1 MQFRGICYLFFIFSA
16 IIYEHSIS
24 MEKEQYLKEINK
36 VGITTIVFNI
46 LLSIVKVVGGILAAS
61 SSLISDGIH
70 SASDVFSTIVVLIG
84 AKISKKAPDKKH
96 PFGHERFESIGSIVL
111 AFILCA
117 TAIVLGYTGIK
128 SIIAYTNG
136 TVVLREVDFL
146 TYLALGFAILSI
158 LVKGWMFIYTYRVA
172 KRINSSIL
180 KADAFHHLTDS
191 LSSFG
196 SLLGI
201 IGLII
206 GGMWSIL
213 DPIACIIIALF
224 ILKVGFDIAIS
235 AVNQVVDKAA
245 PEEFENEV
253 RKVISSFNE
262 IVRVNSLKTRMFGNM
277 YYIEIEIAVDDNLT
291 VKEGHEI
298 AQRLHDKIES
308 EFKDIK
314 HCMIHIDPASENSEQ

>member
-1 MQFRGICYLFFIFSA
+1 
-16 IIYEHSIS
+16 
-24 MEKEQYLKEINK
+24 MEKDKYLKEINK
-36 VGITTIVFNI
+36 VGITTIILNI
-46 LLSIVKVVGGILAAS
+46 LLSLCKVVGGILAFS

-70 SASDVFSTIVVLIG
+70 SASDVFSTVVVLIG
-84 AKISKKAPDKKH
+84 AKISKKAPDEKH
-96 PFGHERFESIGSIVL
+96 PFGHERFESIGSIIL
-111 AFILCA
+111 SFILCA
-117 TAIVLGYTGIK
+117 TAIVLGYTGVK
-128 SIIAYTNG
+128 SIIEYVNNSTA
-136 TVVLREVDFL
+136 VREVDFL

-172 KRINSSIL
+172 KKINSSIL

-213 DPIACIIIALF
+213 DPVATVIIAIF

-245 PEEFENEV
+245 PQEFEDKV
-253 RKVISSFNE
+253 RNIISSFKE

-277 YYIEIEIAVDDNLT
+277 YYLEIEIAIDDNLT
-291 VKEGHEI
+291 VKEGHDI
-298 AQRLHDKIES
+298 AKRLHDKIEN
-308 EFKDIK
+308 EFEDVK
-314 HCMIHIDPASENSEQ
+314 HCMIHIDPASEIPEE

>member
-1 MQFRGICYLFFIFSA
+1 
-16 IIYEHSIS
+16 
-24 MEKEQYLKEINK
+24 MEKDKYLKEINK
-36 VGITTIVFNI
+36 VGITTIILNI
-46 LLSIVKVVGGILAAS
+46 LLSLCKVVGGILAFS

-70 SASDVFSTIVVLIG
+70 SASDVFSTVVVLIG
-84 AKISKKAPDKKH
+84 AKISKKAPDEKH
-96 PFGHERFESIGSIVL
+96 PFGHERFESIGSIIL
-111 AFILCA
+111 SFILCA
-117 TAIVLGYTGIK
+117 TAIVLGYTGVK
-128 SIIAYTNG
+128 SIIEYVNNSTA
-136 TVVLREVDFL
+136 VREVDFL

-172 KRINSSIL
+172 KKINSSIL

-213 DPIACIIIALF
+213 DPVATVIIAIF

-245 PEEFENEV
+245 PQEFEDKV
-253 RKVISSFNE
+253 RNIISSFKE

-277 YYIEIEIAVDDNLT
+277 YYLEIEIAIDDNLT
-291 VKEGHEI
+291 VKEGHDI
-298 AQRLHDKIES
+298 AKRLHDKIEN
-308 EFKDIK
+308 EFEDVK
-314 HCMIHIDPASENSEQ
+314 HCMIHIDPDIEIPED

>member
-1 MQFRGICYLFFIFSA
+1 
-16 IIYEHSIS
+16 
-24 MEKEQYLKEINK
+24 MENDKYLKEINK
-36 VGITTIVFNI
+36 VGFTTIILNL
-46 LLSIVKVVGGILAAS
+46 LLSICKVVGGILAAS

-84 AKISKKAPDKKH
+84 AKVSKKAPDKKH
-96 PFGHERFESIGSIVL
+96 PYGHERFESIGSIIL
-111 AFILCA
+111 SFILCA
-117 TAIVLGYTGIK
+117 TALVLGYTGIK
-128 SIIAYTNG
+128 SIIEYANG
-136 TVVLREVDFL
+136 TQVVRTVDFL

-158 LVKGWMFIYTYRVA
+158 LVKGWMFLYTYKVA
-172 KRINSSIL
+172 KKINSSLL

-213 DPIACIIIALF
+213 DPIASIIIALF
-224 ILKVGFDIAIS
+224 ILKVGYDIAVS

-245 PEEFENEV
+245 PEEFETKIREI
-253 RKVISSFNE
+253 ISSFKE

-277 YYIEIEIAVDDNLT
+277 YYLEIEIAIDDNLT
-291 VKEGHEI
+291 VKEGHDI
-298 AQRLHDKIES
+298 AKRLHDQIEE
-308 EFKDIK
+308 EFKEVK
-314 HCMIHIDPASENSEQ
+314 HCMIHIDPASEIPEE